1 MSNTRHKQAAT
12 VTLEL
17 LAERWPRCFAIF
29 EQRRR
34 PLKLGIDQ
42 DIAAALADPFT
53 PDELKSALRFYVG
66 NIGYLL
72 ACREGAER
80 VDLDGNVVGAV
91 TAAEAAHA
99 ARVIA
104 RRQNKTAKP
113 INKQPKP
120 GFRLPIFAKP
130 RSGGR
135 RRREQ
140 HRPYFY
146 LGPPRHS
153 AATNRAERAVGFHY
167 HLQGR
172 ARHRRSDQSPTQCS
186 KNCPAQLRL
195 ALRQCPRN

>member
-120 GFRLPIFAKP
+120 A
-130 RSGGR
+130 
-135 RRREQ
+135 
-140 HRPYFY
+140 
-146 LGPPRHS
+146 PPRRLS
-153 AATNRAERAVGFHY
+153 LADLREAA
-167 HLQGR
+167 Q
-172 ARHRRSDQSPTQCS
+172 RRKAAS
-186 KNCPAQLRL
+186 
-195 ALRQCPRN
+195 